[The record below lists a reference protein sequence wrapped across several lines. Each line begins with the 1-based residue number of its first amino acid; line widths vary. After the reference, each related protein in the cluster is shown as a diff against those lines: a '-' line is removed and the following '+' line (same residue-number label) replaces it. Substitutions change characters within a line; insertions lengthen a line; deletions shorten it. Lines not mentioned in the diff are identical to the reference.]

1 MSDDPILAA
10 LTRLDAHM
18 EGLATSQAA
27 MIESINRLEAG
38 QEALANRLDR
48 MQHEQQRQGGVLD
61 RTEGKLDVLAAD
73 MLQMKL
79 RVSALESD
87 FAGHYARTATTN
99 NRLDALDVR
108 MGLIERR
115 LELRDQA

>member
-1 MSDDPILAA
+1 MSEHPDPVLAA
-10 LTRLDAHM
+10 LA
-18 EGLATSQAA
+18 
-27 MIESINRLEAG
+27 RLEAG
-38 QEALANRLDR
+38 LEALANRMDR
-48 MQHEQQRQGGVLD
+48 VQHEQQRQGGVLD

-73 MLQMKL
+73 MLQMKP

-108 MGLIERR
+108 IGLIERR